1 MARGFVLRSDVSDT
15 YQLARWLGHDAD
27 TAATRDEWYD
37 TQAFPA
43 GAVLLAALHV
53 DIGELRYGGWERA
66 KTNPKVHDLYRLL
79 ESLGMVL
86 SDVERARCRPDAAEA
101 S

>member
-1 MARGFVLRSDVSDT
+1 MARGLVTRSGISGT
-15 YQLARWLGHDAD
+15 YQLASWLGDEE

-53 DIGELRYGGWERA
+53 DLGELKYGGWERA

-86 SDVERARCRPDAAEA
+86 SDVERARCLPDAAEA
-101 S
+101 